1 MSFNLTVTLK
11 HPHPEDL
18 TVTLISPSGGKALLR
33 LMAVI
38 AREQNCFGMRW
49 EVLDWNTPAIDFY
62 GALGARVQNQWTPV
76 MFRGSAFEQFASEEP
91 AS

>member
-1 MSFNLTVTLK
+1 
-11 HPHPEDL
+11 
-18 TVTLISPSGGKALLR
+18 
-33 LMAVI
+33 MAVI